1 MQFNPQMMGMMPN
14 MLAMQGG
21 IPPQMAGMMG
31 QPMGMFNPGAFLQ
44 QQQQQQ
50 QQKK

>member
-1 MQFNPQMMGMMPN
+1 MPN

-21 IPPQMAGMMG
+21 MPPQMAGMMG
-31 QPMGMFNPGAFLQ
+31 QPMGMFNPAAFLQ
-44 QQQQQQ
+44 QQQQYQQQQQ